1 MIIPFPNYLKL
12 NTGVFYG
19 CRKFDSVDDVLENP
33 NPCRSGEHGR
43 VPGSV
48 WPRMGTAVARGVPEA
63 SMRRPKLTPG
73 QMEILADYDAQMAAR
88 AALERRIAVL
98 SSYLEDVEGDCDK
111 GLVKL
116 LKRTDLDTDER
127 AAVMDALDSILH
139 GQTARARGTR
149 NYRRA

>member
-1 MIIPFPNYLKL
+1 
-12 NTGVFYG
+12 
-19 CRKFDSVDDVLENP
+19 
-33 NPCRSGEHGR
+33 
-43 VPGSV
+43 
-48 WPRMGTAVARGVPEA
+48 
-63 SMRRPKLTPG
+63 
-73 QMEILADYDAQMAAR
+73 MAAR

-111 GLVKL
+111 GLLKL